1 VRNNNINEGK
11 KSGNTDMVS
20 VNPILLLWSNF
31 RSGGSFLHPKR
42 KNYNNSEAG
51 ITSDSFKSYVLHITK
66 FS

>member
-31 RSGGSFLHPKR
+31 RSDGSFLYPKR
-42 KNYNNSEAG
+42 KSVRKRQLYNSS
-51 ITSDSFKSYVLHITK
+51 I
-66 FS
+66 